1 LAKHSGDAIGMQ
13 SKPTILGRRAL
24 ARTRLFQV
32 EELHLRFSNGVERLY
47 ERLPATGHR
56 AVITV
61 AINAQ
66 NEVLLIREY
75 AAGFH
80 EYQLTLPKGSAEPGE
95 SLLEAAN
102 RELMEE
108 AGFGAR
114 RLETL
119 KELSVAPGHMGFTI
133 MVVLAQDLFAERRPG
148 DEPEELEVVPWPMA
162 KLDELFARADFTE
175 ARAMAALYLARE
187 RLLANP

>member
-1 LAKHSGDAIGMQ
+1 MHV
-13 SKPTILGRRAL
+13 KPTILGRRAL
-24 ARTRLFQV
+24 ARSRLFQI
-32 EELHLRFSNGVERLY
+32 EELHLRFANGVERMY

-61 AINAQ
+61 AINERE
-66 NEVLLIREY
+66 EVLLIREY

-95 SLLEAAN
+95 SLVDAAN

-133 MVVLAQDLFAERRPG
+133 TAVLAQDLYPERRPG
-148 DEPEELEVVPWPMA
+148 DEPEELEVVPWPLARMN
-162 KLDELFARADFTE
+162 ELFERTDFNE
-175 ARAMAALYLARE
+175 ARAMAALFLAQQ
-187 RLLANP
+187 RLQGKM